1 MPVPGRGGLTSLSR
15 ASRRG
20 ASSRSLE
27 TPHHHRPPPDRC
39 ALGTGEAAAAA
50 ARAMEVFC
58 RSTMLPMHRR
68 VRFGRVSTTRCPAR
82 SPMTSS
88 MSHRF
93 CAADPGQ
100 PGSGFLAPPRNWE
113 SSRPRSSAFA
123 PPAPNPSSLHSSGIL
138 RAGWGAPT
146 RIKPGSGDGARSE
159 SRTGLWEGLVRSTI
173 ENDAADAVKKN
184 YSPRTF
190 TFVRP
195 LPLRGAPSPR
205 QRFGWKYHPKN
216 KAKRSPR
223 QIPTIGSRRTNWG
236 IRRERSCFVSTH
248 LTRNCGWH

>member
-1 MPVPGRGGLTSLSR
+1 MSR

-93 CAADPGQ
+93 CPRRSRAARVSFSRAALELGISKAPFERVRAPRPQ
-100 PGSGFLAPPRNWE
+100 PQQPPLRGPPPWLA
-113 SSRPRSSAFA
+113 
-123 PPAPNPSSLHSSGIL
+123 
-138 RAGWGAPT
+138 GAPT

-159 SRTGLWEGLVRSTI
+159 SRTGLKEGMVRSTI
-173 ENDAADAVKKN
+173 ENDAAVPVQKKC
-184 YSPRTF
+184 SQRTF

-195 LPLRGAPSPR
+195 LPLRRAPCPR
-205 QRFGWKYHPKN
+205 QSFGWKYHPKN
-216 KAKRSPR
+216 MAKRSPR

-236 IRRERSCFVSTH
+236 IRRQRSCFVSTH